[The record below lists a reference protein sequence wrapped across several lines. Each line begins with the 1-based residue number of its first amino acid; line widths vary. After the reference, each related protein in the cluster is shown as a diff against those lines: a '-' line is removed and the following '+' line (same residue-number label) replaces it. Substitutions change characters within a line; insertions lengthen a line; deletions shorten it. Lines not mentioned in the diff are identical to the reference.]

1 MPFRKLVGSYKDYT
15 LSTHVIEA
23 GYLAVDTSTGDL
35 RIGDGTTPG
44 GTLLA
49 SGNLQTIGAV
59 TFFGTK
65 LTSPSNGDIEIEP
78 GGTGNLLVQGLQFHD
93 NEISTRNSNEPLVLS
108 AAGTGKVN
116 ISGLLYHLQ
125 VLV

>member
-65 LTSPSNGDIEIEP
+65 LTSPSN
-78 GGTGNLLVQGLQFHD
+78 TVLL
-93 NEISTRNSNEPLVLS
+93 
-108 AAGTGKVN
+108 
-116 ISGLLYHLQ
+116 
-125 VLV
+125 

>member
-23 GYLAVDTSTGDL
+23 GYLAVDTTTGDL
-35 RIGDGTTPG
+35 RIGDGSTPG

-49 SGNLQTIGAV
+49 SGNISQVGAV

-78 GGTGNLLVQGLQFHD
+78 GGTGNLLVQGLKFHD
-93 NEISTRNSNEPLVLS
+93 NEIS
-108 AAGTGKVN
+108 
-116 ISGLLYHLQ
+116 
-125 VLV
+125 